1 MEVSKIGEYQIKI
14 VQNGLW
20 FVSLTLSLTQKDST
34 VAYAQ
39 VSVRYKNQIL
49 HKGTIILS
57 KIMYAKRIALVLY
70 PEKQVTKN

>member
-20 FVSLTLSLTQKDST
+20 FVSLTQKDST

-39 VSVRYKNQIL
+39 VSVHYKNQIL